1 MEFVP
6 PDTLAK
12 NRVLVSTFREMVA
25 GSIVTVIAVVGSVHE
40 FVEVVVDVVAVVVQV
55 IAVLGA
61 AYLWHET
68 RLSAPIS
75 ITKIGRRLTAPLS
88 SNSHMPIR
96 CGSVATSIPKIA
108 NYIPS
113 CLLDCVLPFGPA
125 VWRMRAPCTNQPIFD
140 LLREDIPRTKTA

>member
-12 NRVLVSTFREMVA
+12 NRVVVSTFREMVA

-55 IAVLGA
+55 MAVLGA

-88 SNSHMPIR
+88 SNSRMPIR
-96 CGSVATSIPKIA
+96 
-108 NYIPS
+108 
-113 CLLDCVLPFGPA
+113 FG
-125 VWRMRAPCTNQPIFD
+125 
-140 LLREDIPRTKTA
+140 

>member
-12 NRVLVSTFREMVA
+12 NRVVVSTFREMVA

-55 IAVLGA
+55 MAVLGA

-68 RLSAPIS
+68 RLSAPTRIA
-75 ITKIGRRLTAPLS
+75 KIGRRLTAPLS
-88 SNSHMPIR
+88 SNSRMPIR
-96 CGSVATSIPKIA
+96 
-108 NYIPS
+108 
-113 CLLDCVLPFGPA
+113 FG
-125 VWRMRAPCTNQPIFD
+125 
-140 LLREDIPRTKTA
+140 

>member
-12 NRVLVSTFREMVA
+12 NRVVVSTFREMVA

-40 FVEVVVDVVAVVVQV
+40 FVEIVVDVVAAVVVQV
-55 IAVLGA
+55 MAVVGA

-75 ITKIGRRLTAPLS
+75 ITKIERRLTAPLS

-108 NYIPS
+108 NYIAS
-113 CLLDCVLPFGPA
+113 CLPDCMLPFGPA
-125 VWRMRAPCTNQPIFD
+125 VWRMRAPCTNQPIF
-140 LLREDIPRTKTA
+140 RSSSRGHSWN